1 MQGTGHGQQTGA
13 TESDDMTDMTDMT
26 REYQKVVFKGD
37 LKGSDLTPEQ
47 NEKMEKIR

>member
-13 TESDDMTDMTDMT
+13 TESDDMTNMANMTNMT
-26 REYQKVVFKGD
+26 RKYQKIVFKVD

-47 NEKMEKIR
+47 KEKIR